1 MARYPFTAAD
11 LEALRQ
17 WDTPTICNALE
28 LVVPQRRGHGFTV
41 RPMVAVDPKLPPICG
56 LARTG
61 TQRAAFPSGRSKE
74 ADRAMRIAWY
84 EYVADAE
91 LPTVVCLQDLD
102 DTPGVGAFWG
112 EVNSA
117 VHQGLGAQGVVTNG
131 SVRDI
136 DMFAPGFQGIAG
148 VINPSHAYVH
158 IVALNLDVT
167 IHGMQVRHD
176 DVVHA
181 DRHGAVV
188 IPHDAV
194 TRLPA
199 AIELGARREKVI
211 LDMVRAPGFGVAM
224 LKEALSKADDIH

>member
-1 MARYPFTAAD
+1 MAQYPFTAAD

-28 LVVPQRRGHGFTV
+28 VVAPHRRGHGFTV
-41 RPMVAVDPKLPPICG
+41 RPMVAVDPKLKPICG

-61 TQRAAFPSGRSKE
+61 TQRAAFPSGRPKE
-74 ADRAMRIAWY
+74 ADKAMRVGWY
-84 EYVADAE
+84 EYVADAA

-131 SVRDI
+131 SVRDL

-148 VINPSHAYVH
+148 VVNPSHAHVH

-167 IHGMQVRHD
+167 IHGMQVKHD

-181 DRHGAVV
+181 DHHGAVV
-188 IPHDAV
+188 IPHDVV
-194 TRLPA
+194 TKIPA
-199 AIELGARREKVI
+199 AVDLLTRKEKVI
-211 LDMVRAPGFGVAM
+211 LDMVKTKGFNVEM
-224 LKEALSKADDIH
+224 LKQALLQSEDIH

>member
-1 MARYPFTAAD
+1 MPQYPFTAAD

-28 LVVPQRRGHGFTV
+28 VVVPQRRGYGFTV

-74 ADRAMRIAWY
+74 GDKAMRIAWY
-84 EYVADAE
+84 EYVADAA

-131 SVRDI
+131 SVRDL

-148 VINPSHAYVH
+148 VVNPSHAYVH
-158 IVALNLDVT
+158 IVALKGEVT
-167 IHGMQVRHD
+167 IHGMQVKHD

-188 IPHDAV
+188 IPHDVV
-194 TRLPA
+194 TKLPA
-199 AIELGARREKVI
+199 AIDLGARKEKVI
-211 LDMVRAPGFGVAM
+211 LDMVKTRGFNVEM
-224 LKEALSKADDIH
+224 LKQALSQSEDIH